1 MLSQLVPRVD
11 APRVTMHE
19 TGLNPVLGDDRASEV
34 VDLVVTVT
42 RGCGT
47 VEVRVSGPGATL
59 RLIFDP
65 SELPPGDG
73 QCLVRW
79 AVARYR
85 SSLLGSAP

>member
-42 RGCGT
+42 RAA
-47 VEVRVSGPGATL
+47 GP
-59 RLIFDP
+59 
-65 SELPPGDG
+65 S
-73 QCLVRW
+73 
-79 AVARYR
+79 RYAYR
-85 SSLLGSAP
+85 GLERR

>member
-1 MLSQLVPRVD
+1 MLTLLAPQVGPR
-11 APRVTMHE
+11 ATRHE
-19 TGLNPVLGDDRASEV
+19 TWVNPVLEDDRVSTVAN
-34 VDLVVTVT
+34 LVVSVA

-73 QCLVRW
+73 RCLVRA

-85 SSLLGSAP
+85 SSLLGSAS